1 MRVQT
6 FRIEAKAIWPD
17 GPPRKS
23 AFQDIKGYGTV
34 PFMDSFPHL
43 ESLLPELHAY
53 ARAICQREENAEDLV
68 QDAIERA
75 VRSEHRP
82 AKRNELRPWMFR
94 VIRNLRYDELR
105 RRRVR
110 REYLAAEKRLL
121 DVNDGHS
128 DTARNVLIRLA
139 YEKLQ
144 PEAREVLLL
153 VDILGLKYAE
163 AATVMDVPV
172 GTVMSRISRARRALL
187 AIVDDKAFP
196 AKRVIRKR

>member
-1 MRVQT
+1 MV
-6 FRIEAKAIWPD
+6 
-17 GPPRKS
+17 
-23 AFQDIKGYGTV
+23 
-34 PFMDSFPHL
+34 SFPHL

-75 VRSEHRP
+75 VRSENRP
-82 AKRNELRPWMFR
+82 KTRSELRPWMFR

-105 RRRVR
+105 KRRVR
-110 REYLAAEKRLL
+110 REFLASEKRLL
-121 DVNDGHS
+121 DVNDRQS
-128 DTARNVLIRLA
+128 DTARDVLVRLA

-172 GTVMSRISRARRALL
+172 GTIMSRTSRARKALL
-187 AIVDDKAFP
+187 SVVDDAAFP
-196 AKRVIRKR
+196 TKRTVRKR